1 MAALSP
7 KTLYDQAVQHMNAG
21 DYAPALQVLSRL
33 CGLSPAK
40 PEIWYLLGE
49 VQRRAGD
56 LEASEQAL
64 KQALTLQ
71 PRFIAVLNQLA
82 QLQRNAGR
90 LDEASSHYR
99 KVLEIEP
106 GNLRALHDLGLVL
119 KAIGH
124 WEEAEQVLRKAAGL
138 APDNPNVQQ
147 NFGSV
152 LRLTGRTE
160 EAIKALKRAVE
171 LAPDNADHHHWLNEL
186 LWMQG
191 DSDFLQ
197 SYHQARQR
205 RPDDPGL
212 SLHLATHLMFAG
224 RLDEAEQEL
233 RGALHK
239 APERFD
245 LHMTLGSVLNERECW
260 DEALLEFETA
270 LQQSP
275 NNTTILDGLGILVLG
290 MGDADRG
297 LQIYA
302 QLLRYEPDNIAFWA
316 NLATA
321 YRMLGRDEYHWLY
334 DMDNLLFA
342 GQIETPPGYANLDE
356 FNAELLHELEQWH
369 FDKQH
374 PLHQSVKGGTQT
386 ADHLFNVDRHTIQL
400 LKNAMLDQIRAF
412 DATLK
417 PDPTHPTLK
426 NIPKDVVFSGSW
438 SIRNPAGG
446 FHMNHHHIEGWYSG
460 PYYVSLPDVIQADD
474 PEHQGW
480 VTFGQPGLK
489 AIEPL
494 EPDLYVQPKEGMMVL
509 FPSYMWHGTIPFY
522 GTDQVR
528 VTVAQDHVGV
538 P

>member
-1 MAALSP
+1 MNKPQAL
-7 KTLYDQAVQHMNAG
+7 YEQAVQQMHTGN
-21 DYAPALQVLSRL
+21 YPAALETLFSLCRL
-33 CGLSPAK
+33 TPK
-40 PEIWYLLGE
+40 QPEVWHLLAE

-56 LEASEQAL
+56 LTASEKAL
-64 KQALTLQ
+64 SKALELR
-71 PRFIAVLNQLA
+71 PRFTAVLNQLA

-90 LDEASSHYR
+90 LDEASANYR
-99 KVLEIEP
+99 KVLDIEP
-106 GNLRALHDLGLVL
+106 GNLQALHDLGLVL
-119 KAIGH
+119 KSIGH

-160 EAIKALKRAVE
+160 EAIKALKKAVE
-171 LAPDNADHHHWLNEL
+171 LDPDNADHHHWLNEL
-186 LWMQG
+186 LWMQNDPG
-191 DSDFLQ
+191 FLD
-197 SYHQARQR
+197 SYHQAKKD
-205 RPDDPGL
+205 RPNDPGL
-212 SLHLATHLMFAG
+212 SLQLATHLMFVG
-224 RLDEAEQEL
+224 RLEEAEQEL
-233 RGALHK
+233 RKALHN

-245 LHMTLGSVLNERECW
+245 LRMTLGSVLNERENW
-260 DEALLEFETA
+260 DDALTQFETA
-270 LQQSP
+270 LKQSP

-290 MGDADRG
+290 MGDGERG
-297 LQIYA
+297 LEIFE

-342 GQIETPPGYANLDE
+342 GQIDTPPGYANLSE
-356 FNAELLHELEQWH
+356 FNAELLHDLEQWH

-386 ADHLFNVDRHTIQL
+386 ADHLFNVNQPTIQL

-417 PDPTHPTLK
+417 PDLTHPTLK

-438 SIRNPAGG
+438 SIRNPVGG
-446 FHMNHHHIEGWYSG
+446 FHLNHHHIEGWYSG
-460 PYYVSLPDVIQADD
+460 PYYVSLPDVIRADD

-489 AIEPL
+489 AIKPL
-494 EPDLYVQPKEGMMVL
+494 EPELYVQPEEGMMVL

-538 P
+538 

>member
-1 MAALSP
+1 MSPASP
-7 KTLYDQAVQHMNAG
+7 KLLFEQAIQQMNAG
-21 DYAPALQVLSRL
+21 QYPAALQTLSGLCRL
-33 CGLSPAK
+33 APSK
-40 PEIWYLLGE
+40 PEVWHLLGE

-56 LEASEQAL
+56 TEASEQAL
-64 KQALTLQ
+64 NKALALN
-71 PRFIAVLNQLA
+71 PCFVAVLNQLA
-82 QLQRNAGR
+82 LLQRKANR
-90 LDEASSHYR
+90 HDEASGNYR

-106 GNLRALHDLGLVL
+106 GNLQALHDLGLVL
-119 KAIGH
+119 KSIGH
-124 WEEAEQVLRKAAGL
+124 WEEAEQVLRKAATL

-160 EAIKALKRAVE
+160 EAIKALRKAVE
-171 LAPDNADHHHWLNEL
+171 LAPDNADNHHWLNEL

-191 DSDFLQ
+191 DSTFLQ
-197 SYHQARQR
+197 SYHQAKQKQ
-205 RPDDPGL
+205 PDNPGI
-212 SLHLATHLMFAG
+212 SLQLATHLMFAG

-233 RGALHK
+233 RKALHK

-245 LHMTLGSVLNERECW
+245 LRMTLGSVLNEKESW
-260 DEALLEFETA
+260 DDALVQFETA

-290 MGDADRG
+290 MGDAERG
-297 LQIYA
+297 LDIYQ
-302 QLLRYEPDNIAFWA
+302 QLLGYEPDNIAFWA
-316 NLATA
+316 GIATA
-321 YRMLGRDEYHWLY
+321 YRLLGRDEYHWLY
-334 DMDNLLFA
+334 DFDQLLFA
-342 GQIETPPGYANLDE
+342 GQIDTPPGYADLHE
-356 FNAELLHELEQWH
+356 FNAELLHDLEQWH

-386 ADHLFNVDRHTIQL
+386 ADHLFNVEQHSIQL
-400 LKNAMLDQIRAF
+400 LKNAMLDQIRDF

-417 PDPTHPTLK
+417 HDPAHPTLK
-426 NIPKDVVFSGSW
+426 NIPREVVFSGSW

-446 FHMNHHHIEGWYSG
+446 FHLNHHHIEGWYSG
-460 PYYVSLPDVIQADD
+460 PYYVSLPDVIRADD
-474 PEHQGW
+474 HQHQGW

-494 EPDLYVQPKEGMMVL
+494 EPERYVQPQEGMMVL

-528 VTVAQDHVGV
+528 VTVAQDHVGAF
-538 P
+538 